1 MLRFGVMIL
10 ICCMML
16 MTMSFSA
23 QAEWWNDPKIKQS
36 AGLSDKQIEEMNKIY
51 STFKEKRNEAQTR
64 FRSAQTQLGAML
76 AEEKLNEALVRK
88 TLDETAS
95 LHSQTFKEM
104 GVMKLEVR
112 KLLTSEQLKKILAEH
127 PDIFSANRY
136 WTARGLKAMRQGK
149 GKMKKTAPSVE
160 EKSGTVTPSQEQGQT
175 TPTPAAPSGG
185 EGSKK

>member
-1 MLRFGVMIL
+1 MV
-10 ICCMML
+10 L

-36 AGLSDKQIEEMNKIY
+36 AGLSDKQVEEMNKIFA
-51 STFKEKRNEAQTR
+51 TFKEKRNEAGAK

-76 AEEKLNEALVRK
+76 AEEKLDEAKIRK

-95 LHSQTFKEM
+95 LHSQAFKEM
-104 GVMKLEVR
+104 AMMKLEVR

-127 PDIFSANRY
+127 PDIFSTNKL
-136 WTARGLKAMRQGK
+136 WTARGLKAMRPGK
-149 GKMKKTAPSVE
+149 SMMKKTAPSKK
-160 EKSGTVTPSQEQGQT
+160 EKSGTTTPSQGQGPA
-175 TPTPAAPSGG
+175 TPAPAAPSGG